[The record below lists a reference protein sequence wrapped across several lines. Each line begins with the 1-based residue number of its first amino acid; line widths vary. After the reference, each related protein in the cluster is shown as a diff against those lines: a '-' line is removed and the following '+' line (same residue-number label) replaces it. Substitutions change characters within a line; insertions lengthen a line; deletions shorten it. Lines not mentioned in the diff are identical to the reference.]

1 MLLSTIILHTVFS
14 FTDKDLY
21 PKLLLKPGE
30 AFATMSGFIFL
41 IVWIFAFIQW
51 LVFLRE
57 VSSSLRNMALLY
69 GVMAANG
76 GPIYMLLR
84 PGSAVHLY
92 VLYTL
97 LPMYLGMAVVSFSV
111 FTPEMLLPGV
121 FLKGV

>member
-1 MLLSTIILHTVFS
+1 MFLSTIILHTVLS
-14 FTDKDLY
+14 FTDKDLH
-21 PKLLLKPGE
+21 PKPLSKPGE
-30 AFATMSGFIFL
+30 GLAIISGMIFL
-41 IVWIFAFIQW
+41 VVWIIAFVQW
-51 LVFLRE
+51 LAFLRE

-84 PGSAVHLY
+84 PGSAGHLY

-111 FTPEMLLPGV
+111 FTPEMLLPGD
-121 FLKGV
+121 FLKRV

>member
-1 MLLSTIILHTVFS
+1 MLLSTIILHTVLS
-14 FTDKDLY
+14 FTDKDLH
-21 PKLLLKPGE
+21 PEPVSKPGE
-30 AFATMSGFIFL
+30 ALALISGLMFPF
-41 IVWIFAFIQW
+41 VWTIAFVQW
-51 LVFLRE
+51 LVFLGE